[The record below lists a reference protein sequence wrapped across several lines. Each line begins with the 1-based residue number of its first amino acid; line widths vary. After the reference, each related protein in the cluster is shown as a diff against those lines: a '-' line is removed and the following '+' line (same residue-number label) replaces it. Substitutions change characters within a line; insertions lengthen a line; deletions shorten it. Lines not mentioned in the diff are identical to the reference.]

1 MAKNRVLY
9 EGALTS
15 DTARTI
21 NENFTDYAV
30 CSTQIDATTSTTLA
44 NIPGM
49 TTGTLEPG
57 VYEFN
62 IQLGTVSTA
71 NCGIKI
77 GLVQNTA
84 SMISQIEYEG
94 TSFSSSGSGSSRG
107 TTTTSGTTVFSTAAV
122 ALIVTVR
129 GTLTVTAAG
138 TLTLQ
143 MAQNTSHAD
152 TASVFVG
159 SYMKLN
165 RIKAQ

>member
-21 NENFTDYAV
+21 NENLSDY
-30 CSTQIDATTSTTLA
+30 CLCTTQLDVASSTTFASVAGL
-44 NIPGM
+44 
-49 TTGTLEPG
+49 TSGTLEPG
-57 VYEFN
+57 VYEFV

-94 TSFSSSGSGSSRG
+94 TSFSSSGCGSSRG